1 MGYAMDADEDEFLV
15 VGERINVA
23 VENEGVGDGHVA
35 PIGTEKVS
43 YANMVVESKG
53 LDEDVARETCST
65 NTATSDVPVHGDG
78 PSKTNK
84 SLQKVEVS

>member
-53 LDEDVARETCST
+53 LDEDVARVLGLIDKDVFGYSEAS
-65 NTATSDVPVHGDG
+65 SDT
-78 PSKTNK
+78 KR
-84 SLQKVEVS
+84 

>member
-53 LDEDVARETCST
+53 LDEDVARVLGLIDKDVKLPGG
-65 NTATSDVPVHGDG
+65 AT
-78 PSKTNK
+78 
-84 SLQKVEVS
+84 